1 VNGVFFSSVMVFQ
14 VLWWRRFLLR
24 GAIVTKKG
32 RPYTCKMQPNGFKL
46 SEIGAGQ
53 THSRHNH
60 YQITASLDEGS
71 FRGPSGLCIIRLP
84 AGC

>member
-1 VNGVFFSSVMVFQ
+1 M
-14 VLWWRRFLLR
+14 L
-24 GAIVTKKG
+24 
-32 RPYTCKMQPNGFKL
+32 PDGFKL
-46 SEIGAGQ
+46 HEIGAGQ

-84 AGC
+84 AGCETGVIPIVKDVEFNTASYGISA